1 MRKFSTYLVIILL
14 TGAPCLMYAFTQG
27 QAANINQ
34 LKSDIEKGK
43 LNAKQAHD
51 RALVITKGI
60 PPTARIVESLIEVA
74 EKKFGIPNIL
84 EDILVQ
90 GAVTAPT
97 ITTIPP
103 ASHPAQTQESSD
115 SLSKQLVTVP
125 LLESSKKSVLNVD
138 AFIKKIQEIKSIVTT
153 TMHAA
158 VQESTQHPSYWWAT
172 WSKRA
177 EAYTDRFF
185 NEIDHELSP
194 IRLSIFTLPENEKFA
209 LKKIVVETLVILYI
223 YRYLNYIAP
232 GNEQSIR
239 QLIQFT
245 QEQIVPII
253 EAYITHAVPYAWMT
267 KKIFAKITLKIMAV
281 KIADLTERKSR
292 EEQKTKIKNNVAQII
307 ALLFQDINDLVERN
321 PRIPGPAYIGT
332 YAFFSQEDFNNI
344 KTIQDFLDANPEFT
358 QGIILEPRALDYIN
372 DIRKR
377 GFKRD
382 YTPEQKKI
390 MSSATIPQLQ
400 AQFKELEARP
410 SAGFMTQAEIQT
422 IIDTAQDIARDLR
435 DLGQDVGKVEE
446 FIQTMVELNQHLES
460 VVQRRKEKTM
470 KK

>member
-1 MRKFSTYLVIILL
+1 MRKLSICYAISLL
-14 TGAPCLMYAFTQG
+14 IGFPCLTHAFTTG
-27 QAANINQ
+27 QAAHINQ
-34 LKSDIEKGK
+34 LKSDIEKGQ
-43 LNAKQAHD
+43 LTATQAHD
-51 RALVITKGI
+51 RALIVTKGI
-60 PPTARIVESLIEVA
+60 PPTARIVESLREVA

-84 EDILVQ
+84 EDVSAQHAIV
-90 GAVTAPT
+90 APT
-97 ITTIPP
+97 ITTPLPISQP
-103 ASHPAQTQESSD
+103 ADIQEKSD
-115 SLSKQLVTVP
+115 NSPKQLVTIP
-125 LLESSKKSVLNVD
+125 LLESSKKPVLDVA
-138 AFIKKIQEIKSIVTT
+138 AFIKKIQEIKNIVTT

-158 VQESTQHPSYWWAT
+158 VQESMQRPSYWWFN
-172 WSKRA
+172 WSKPA
-177 EAYTDRFF
+177 EVYTDRFLK
-185 NEIDHELSP
+185 EIDHALSP
-194 IRLSIFTLPENEKFA
+194 VRLSILTLPESEKIA
-209 LKKIVVETLVILYI
+209 LKKIVVETLLALYM

-281 KIADLTERKSR
+281 KIADLIERKSR

-321 PRIPGPAYIGT
+321 PHIPGPAYIGT

-358 QGIILEPRALDYIN
+358 RGIILEPHTLEYIN

-377 GFKRD
+377 GFKKD

-390 MSSATIPQLQ
+390 MASASISQLQ
-400 AQFKELEARP
+400 AQFKELELRP

-435 DLGQDVGKVEE
+435 DLGQDASVVEE
-446 FIQTMVELNQHLES
+446 FIQTMVELSQHLEN
-460 VVQRRKEKTM
+460 VIQRRREK
-470 KK
+470 

>member
-1 MRKFSTYLVIILL
+1 MRKLSICFAISLL
-14 TGAPCLMYAFTQG
+14 TSVSFLAHALTQG

-34 LKSDIEKGK
+34 LKSDIEKDQ
-43 LNAKQAHD
+43 LTATQAHD

-115 SLSKQLVTVP
+115 SPSKQLVTVP
-125 LLESSKKSVLNVD
+125 LLESSKKSVLNVG

-321 PRIPGPAYIGT
+321 PRIPGPA
-332 YAFFSQEDFNNI
+332 
-344 KTIQDFLDANPEFT
+344 
-358 QGIILEPRALDYIN
+358 
-372 DIRKR
+372 
-377 GFKRD
+377 
-382 YTPEQKKI
+382 
-390 MSSATIPQLQ
+390 
-400 AQFKELEARP
+400 
-410 SAGFMTQAEIQT
+410 
-422 IIDTAQDIARDLR
+422 
-435 DLGQDVGKVEE
+435 
-446 FIQTMVELNQHLES
+446 
-460 VVQRRKEKTM
+460 
-470 KK
+470 